1 MVSSCGTVATLRGMN
16 LVLFGAAG
24 FVGANVAASLSARG
38 HSLVLVDRDAPPKA
52 VSEALPGARWIRG
65 DVRDPAVLE
74 SAIAAGTDGVVWG
87 AALTADAARDAAEPD
102 AILSVNLAALGAVLR
117 IAHARGVGRLVNLG
131 SVAAFGDA
139 AFRELPLEED
149 DPAPDPRGLYALSK
163 FAGERLCARFS
174 ALTGLPVT
182 TLRLSSVFGPWERMT
197 GARDTPSPFL
207 QLMALAERGE
217 EALLPRALVRDWLY
231 APDAAEAVA
240 SVLEAER
247 LRYPLYHVGP
257 GRAYSVLDWGLVLA
271 GRRPGWSCRLAGAG
285 EAPNVDP
292 QGERDRAPMAVERIA
307 ADTGFRARYDQARSV
322 EHMDAWSRAHQGWF
336 TANVTRG
343 MGR

>member
-1 MVSSCGTVATLRGMN
+1 MK

-24 FVGANVAASLSARG
+24 FVGVNVAAALLARG
-38 HSLVLVDRDAPPKA
+38 HSLVLVDRDDPPES
-52 VSEALPGARWIRG
+52 VREALPVANWIRG
-65 DVRDPAVLE
+65 DVRDTAFLE
-74 SAIAAGTDGVVWG
+74 CAIPTGTDGVVWG

-102 AILSVNLAALGAVLR
+102 AILSVNLAALAAVLR
-117 IAHARGVGRLVNLG
+117 IAHARGVRRVVNLG
-131 SVAAFGDA
+131 SVAAFGEA
-139 AFRELPLEED
+139 AFRERPLDEG
-149 DPAPDPRGLYALSK
+149 DPVPDPRGLYALSK

-217 EALLPRALVRDWLY
+217 EARLPRALVRDWLY

-240 SVLEAER
+240 CVLEAQG
-247 LRYPLYHVGP
+247 LPNPLYHVGP
-257 GRAYSVLDWGLVLA
+257 GRAHSVLDWGLALA
-271 GRRPGWSCRLAGAG
+271 SRRSGWACRLAEAG

-307 ADTGFRARYDQARSV
+307 ADAGFRTLYDLARSV
-322 EHMDAWSRAHQGWF
+322 EHLDAWSRAHPGWF
-336 TANVTRG
+336 NGNGSGEGGT
-343 MGR
+343 